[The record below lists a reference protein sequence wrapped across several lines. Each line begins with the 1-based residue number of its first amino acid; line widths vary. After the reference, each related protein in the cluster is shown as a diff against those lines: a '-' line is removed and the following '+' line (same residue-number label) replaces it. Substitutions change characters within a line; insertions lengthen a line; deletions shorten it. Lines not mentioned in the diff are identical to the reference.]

1 MTPFHLPSI
10 RSSVASTA
18 QPGRCAKFRRFMRDF
33 PIVSKE
39 GLIPKIYSTCQVDA
53 RPTVMAPAE
62 QEACMKAVGYQK
74 SLPIEDANSL
84 IEFEAPKPEPKGHD
98 IRVAVKAISANPVD
112 YKVRKRAAPPA
123 GEFKILGFDA
133 SGVVDAVG
141 PDVSLFKPGDEVFY
155 AGSILRPGTNSEF
168 HLVDERIV
176 GKKPKS
182 LSFAQAAALPLT
194 SITAWELLFDRLGAV
209 PGKSVDP
216 RTLLITGGAGGVGSI
231 LIQLARRLTGLTVVA
246 TATRPESQK
255 WCLDLGAHA
264 VIDHN
269 KPMKEQIEQL
279 KLPPVALVASLTF
292 TDQHY
297 KSIIEFMAPQGK
309 FGLIDDPP
317 EFTMSAFKGKGISVH
332 WESMFTRSSF
342 HTPDM
347 IAQHMLLND
356 VADLIDKGVLRT
368 TLDQTFGTIN
378 AANLKRAHALLE
390 SGQSRGKI
398 VLEGW

>member
-1 MTPFHLPSI
+1 
-10 RSSVASTA
+10 
-18 QPGRCAKFRRFMRDF
+18 
-33 PIVSKE
+33 
-39 GLIPKIYSTCQVDA
+39 
-53 RPTVMAPAE
+53 
-62 QEACMKAVGYQK
+62 MKAVGYQK
-74 SLPIEDANSL
+74 SLPIDDKDAL
-84 IEFEAPKPEPKGHD
+84 VDFEVAKPEPKGRD

-141 PDVSLFKPGDEVFY
+141 PDVSLFKAGDEVFY

-176 GKKPKS
+176 GRKPKS
-182 LSFAQAAALPLT
+182 LSSAQAAALPLT

-231 LIQLARRLTGLTVVA
+231 LIQLARRLTGLTVLA

-255 WCLDLGAHA
+255 WCLELGAHA

-269 KPMKEQIEQL
+269 QPLKEQIEKL
-279 KLPPVALVASLTF
+279 MLPPVGLVASLTY

-297 KSIIEFMAPQGK
+297 KAIADVMAPQGK
-309 FGLIDDPP
+309 FGLIDDPS
-317 EFTMSAFKGKGISVH
+317 EFNVSAFKGKAISVH

-342 HTPDM
+342 QTADM
-347 IAQHMLLND
+347 IGQHDLLND
-356 VADLIDKGVLRT
+356 VSDLIDKGVLRT
-368 TLDQTFGTIN
+368 TLDQSFGTIN
-378 AANLKRAHALLE
+378 AANLKRAHGLLE
-390 SGQSRGKI
+390 SGKSRGKI

>member
-1 MTPFHLPSI
+1 
-10 RSSVASTA
+10 
-18 QPGRCAKFRRFMRDF
+18 
-33 PIVSKE
+33 
-39 GLIPKIYSTCQVDA
+39 
-53 RPTVMAPAE
+53 
-62 QEACMKAVGYQK
+62 MKAVGYQK

-84 IEFEAPKPEPKGHD
+84 IDFETAKPEPKGRD

-123 GEFKILGFDA
+123 GETKILGFDA
-133 SGVVDAVG
+133 AGVVDAIG

-176 GKKPKS
+176 GKKPNS

-209 PGKSVDP
+209 PGKSLDP

-246 TATRPESQK
+246 TATRPESQA
-255 WCLDLGAHA
+255 WCRDLGAHA
-264 VIDHN
+264 VVDHG
-269 KPMKEQIEQL
+269 KPMKEQIEAL

-297 KSIIEFMAPQGK
+297 KAIAEFMAPQGK

-317 EFTMSAFKGKGISVH
+317 EFTVAAFKGKAISVH

-342 HTPDM
+342 QTPDM
-347 IAQHMLLND
+347 MAQHHLLND
-356 VADLIDKGVLRT
+356 VADLLDKGVLRT

-390 SGQSRGKI
+390 SGKSRGKI